1 MIVGLIGLGRMGAA
15 MAQRLAANGFEIVAW
30 DRNPAACAAL
40 AATGQTAAPNARAVA
55 EAASFVITT
64 ITEDNG
70 VRGVFTGAGGL
81 LEGNVADT
89 LFIEMSTLQPATVR
103 ELEPQIVARGARIV
117 DAPVLGTIS
126 NVRDGTLVAMLGGG
140 ADDVAHARTVLAVLA
155 HKIVPLGKLG
165 SGHAMKLAVNLGL
178 AAFIQGLAESLALGE
193 REGLDLEQMLGVMAN
208 APTANAWLAN
218 RKGVLTGEKTD
229 VTLDIRTLRKDMLSV
244 VATGARDGVPMP
256 LSAGVLTALSA
267 AVAGDW
273 GDRDIGALAAFL
285 REAMVQRYDA

>member
-15 MAQRLAANGFEIVAW
+15 MAERLAANGFEIVAW

-81 LEGNVADT
+81 LEGTVADT

-103 ELEPQIVARGARIV
+103 ELEPQIAARGARIV

-140 ADDVAHARTVLAVLA
+140 PDDVAHAR
-155 HKIVPLGKLG
+155 
-165 SGHAMKLAVNLGL
+165 
-178 AAFIQGLAESLALGE
+178 
-193 REGLDLEQMLGVMAN
+193 
-208 APTANAWLAN
+208 
-218 RKGVLTGEKTD
+218 
-229 VTLDIRTLRKDMLSV
+229 
-244 VATGARDGVPMP
+244 
-256 LSAGVLTALSA
+256 
-267 AVAGDW
+267 
-273 GDRDIGALAAFL
+273 DRDVLVMTFVRLGGGT
-285 REAMVQRYDA
+285 EQRGVETR